1 MSENIRGPSAVKS
14 KQDLPP
20 DRDRKGVRSVSPP
33 LSNVSLHRFNYYL
46 ALAAA
51 VLLSFYVW
59 RLTVWKA
66 EAGGWWNLMLG
77 KQPPAFRDHEN
88 GSGFSITKSGT
99 GYTPVHTSGG
109 ERNDLTVEDRI
120 NELAAALGMPTKD
133 LAAAIA
139 VAVHE
144 YVPPASMSSIAAS
157 QTGYEIVLHIEP
169 LLNADV
175 LFAETQSS
183 SSLTPRR
190 RPRPSRPLQP

>member
-1 MSENIRGPSAVKS
+1 
-14 KQDLPP
+14 
-20 DRDRKGVRSVSPP
+20 
-33 LSNVSLHRFNYYL
+33 
-46 ALAAA
+46 
-51 VLLSFYVW
+51 
-59 RLTVWKA
+59 
-66 EAGGWWNLMLG
+66 MLG